1 MKKTSQLFSVLLI
14 FGVSFTSSFPTHAQ
28 AGTNTE
34 SEYVNPDRDHEG
46 TVDTGD
52 LGMVV
57 TAHPEASEIGADILR
72 NGGNAIDAAGAVHFA
87 LNTVE
92 PMMSGIGG
100 GGFLMYYEAE
110 EDQVHILDSR
120 ERAPA
125 GATPDMF
132 LDLSQAVTE
141 PGQFLFGAIELNYE
155 EDSQFQISDM
165 TISDLDRSETLF
177 SYHFNGDPGGKL
189 PEAAFGTQLE
199 RGTILDDSGL
209 LTFGEPYG
217 TNRSS
222 FLRLEPSMTESKNS
236 ELLVRFKLDDPGDD
250 RRMRFWLRSDE
261 FRAGST
267 YAVNGYGVEIDTK
280 ASELKLIR
288 SKSGTSTTL
297 ETIPFDESATW
308 QSLRFHLDES
318 EIKAR
323 LWEEGETEPDSWM
336 VETVIASALPFSERV
351 ESGLS
356 VGIPGSLKGL
366 ETASEMWGTMPFSS
380 LIEPSIDLAENGVS
394 VNWVLAEAIKSN
406 ESKLKKSNGSEIFFN
421 DEGEPL
427 KEGEP
432 LIQSDL
438 AHTFSLIAEHGSDVF
453 YNGEIG
459 EAIASAVQNAGGSLT
474 LDDFKGYEVSSHE
487 PIWGSYKGYEI
498 ATMPPPS
505 SGGLTMLQLLAMSEQ
520 LELTGQDV
528 RSTSKYHL
536 LTEMMRLAYA
546 DRAMYMGDP
555 EYVDV
560 PKQGLLH
567 EDYIAK
573 RVGQIDVTQASN
585 EGKAGNPWK
594 YEEGEPFA
602 SIKQPD
608 DKKEGQTTH
617 FTIADQWG
625 NWVSYTTTIEQV
637 FGSGIVPD
645 GYGIVL
651 NNELTDFDAIPGGV
665 NQVEPGKRPLSSMTP
680 TIVFKDE
687 KPFMTAGSPG
697 GATIIS
703 SVTHVLMNTLGYNMT
718 LKDAIEEPRIY
729 TNATAALRHES
740 GIPDDVLQALVNM
753 GHRLE
758 ERPVE
763 IGNANSLLYDE
774 KAGIYIGAADSSRE
788 GSAIGIQSEA
798 PEKE

>member
-1 MKKTSQLFSVLLI
+1 MKKTSQLFSVLLV

-28 AGTNTE
+28 SGTNTE
-34 SEYVNPDRDHEG
+34 SEYVNPDRDDEG

-57 TAHPEASEIGADILR
+57 TAHPEASEIGADVLK

-120 ERAPA
+120 ERAPS

-132 LDLSQAVTE
+132 LDPSQTVTG
-141 PGQFLFGAIELNYE
+141 PGQFLFGAIEQNYE
-155 EDSQFQISDM
+155 DDNQFQISDI
-165 TISDLDRSETLF
+165 TISDLDDGETLF
-177 SYHFNGDPGGKL
+177 SYQFDGEPGAKL
-189 PEAAFGTQLE
+189 PDDAFATQFE
-199 RGTILDDSGL
+199 RGTVLDDSGL
-209 LTFGEPYG
+209 LTFGEPHG

-222 FLRLEPSMTESKNS
+222 FLRLEPSMVESENS

-250 RRMRFWLRSDE
+250 RRMRFWLRSDA
-261 FRAGST
+261 FRPGST

-280 ASELKLIR
+280 ANELKLIR
-288 SKSGTSTTL
+288 SKEGTSTTL
-297 ETIPFDESATW
+297 ETMPYDESTTW
-308 QSLRFHLDES
+308 QSLRFQLDDS
-318 EIKAR
+318 ELKAR
-323 LWEEGETEPDSWM
+323 LWEDGETEPDSWM
-336 VETVIASALPFSERV
+336 VETVAAGALPFSERV

-366 ETASEMWGTMPFSS
+366 EAASDEWGTMSFAS
-380 LIEPSIDLAENGVS
+380 LIEPSIDLAENGVT

-406 ESKLKKSNGSEIFFN
+406 ESKLKKSSGSEIFFD

-427 KEGEP
+427 KEGDQ

-438 AHTFSLIAEHGSDVF
+438 AYTFSLIAEHGSDVF
-453 YNGEIG
+453 YDGEIG
-459 EAIASAVQNAGGSLT
+459 EAIASAVQDAGGSLNI
-474 LDDFKGYEVSSHE
+474 DDFKDYEVSNHE

-520 LELTGQDV
+520 LELTDQDV
-528 RSTSKYHL
+528 RSASKYHL

-560 PKQGLLH
+560 PQQGLLH

-573 RVGQIDVTQASN
+573 RVTQIDVDQASQ
-585 EGKAGNPWK
+585 EGKAGDPWQ
-594 YEEGEPFA
+594 YDEGEPF
-602 SIKQPD
+602 STIKQPD

-645 GYGIVL
+645 SYGIVL
-651 NNELTDFDAIPGGV
+651 NNELTDFDAIPAV
-665 NQVEPGKRPLSSMTP
+665 PIKWNQ
-680 TIVFKDE
+680 
-687 KPFMTAGSPG
+687 GS
-697 GATIIS
+697 
-703 SVTHVLMNTLGYNMT
+703 VRL
-718 LKDAIEEPRIY
+718 
-729 TNATAALRHES
+729 AA
-740 GIPDDVLQALVNM
+740 
-753 GHRLE
+753 
-758 ERPVE
+758 
-763 IGNANSLLYDE
+763 
-774 KAGIYIGAADSSRE
+774 
-788 GSAIGIQSEA
+788 
-798 PEKE
+798 